1 MPRIGQLLSA
11 LLVALIGVLVAQM
24 FFIADVQ
31 QRLEAPQPVS
41 ATDMAEFPAPVV
53 PSVLAAPPVAAAIA
67 PPTATTLV
75 IVITAD
81 GRISVPSSPATGLQE
96 SPAPHDGGRALIEH
110 FIELTDAPHGAAPS
124 TQEVAS

>member
-1 MPRIGQLLSA
+1 MPPIGQLLSA
-11 LLVALIGVLVAQM
+11 LLVALIGVLVGLM
-24 FFIADVQ
+24 FFIAGVQ
-31 QRLEAPQPVS
+31 QRLDTPQRVS
-41 ATDMAEFPAPVV
+41 ATGIAKVPASVV
-53 PSVLAAPPVAAAIA
+53 TSSFAAPPVAAIA

-81 GRISVPSSPATGLQE
+81 DRIAVLTSPGTGIQE

-110 FIELTDAPHGAAPS
+110 FIALTDTPHGTASS

>member
-11 LLVALIGVLVAQM
+11 LLVALIGVLVVQM

-31 QRLEAPQPVS
+31 QRLEAPQRVS
-41 ATDMAEFPAPVV
+41 APDVAEFPAPVV
-53 PSVLAAPPVAAAIA
+53 TSSFAAPPVAAASA

-75 IVITAD
+75 IVVTAD
-81 GRISVPSSPATGLQE
+81 DRISVPLSPATGIQE
-96 SPAPHDGGRALIEH
+96 LPAPHDGGRTLIEH
-110 FIELTDAPHGAAPS
+110 FIELTDTPHGAAPS